1 MRHPFHKK
9 SNWSPPMTKNK
20 TIINYL
26 NLVECDITALIFSQL
41 PKDKK
46 NLTPK
51 LIHALNSLMFNPTI
65 IIKKA
70 DKGGGICILDK
81 TDYEEKISL
90 LLSDKNTYK
99 LLSEDP
105 TKSIARDV
113 NNLIDYMFLHHMID
127 KKTSE
132 FLRPKTPHRTPL
144 FYGLPKIHKIGT
156 PLRPIVSGCDGPID
170 NLSFFITE
178 FIQPVAEQLP
188 AYFKDTTHFLTL
200 LQSHV
205 LETNNYILVTADVIS
220 LYTNIP
226 HREGIDA
233 VKFYLKRAPPFNG
246 PIKRP
251 PIAFIDIIL
260 ETILTHSNFQF
271 STDHFLQLTGTTMG
285 TRMAPPYANLFMG
298 RIDEKIIDQFSMWIS
313 FYKRFIDD
321 IFFIFHGPPEILTQV
336 FEFMNAIHPTIKF
349 TFNNSTTSIH
359 FMDLTINK
367 KLDGQLETTIYKKAT
382 DTTALLHYNSFHPPH
397 QKSNLIYSQALR
409 YNKNISNNYNLI
421 KELKQLAQILVIR
434 GYPIQSINKGFKQ
447 ALRHTQHELINN
459 KYKEEREKEK
469 ILPMV
474 TTFGKVGKLINK
486 IVKKHWNIVEQDTD
500 LKNIWP
506 TPPIASFKNIK
517 SIKKFLIQTAHKKT

>member
-9 SNWSPPMTKNK
+9 SNLSPIMTKNK
-20 TIINYL
+20 TIISYL
-26 NLVECDITALIFSQL
+26 NLLECDITALIFSQL

-99 LLSEDP
+99 LLAEDP

-113 NNLIDYMFLHHMID
+113 NNLTDYIFLHHMID

-132 FLRPKTPHRTPL
+132 FLRPKTPLRTPL
-144 FYGLPKIHKIGT
+144 FYGLPKIHKIDT
-156 PLRPIVSGCDGPID
+156 PLKPIVSDCDGPIN
-170 NLSFFITE
+170 NLPFFITE
-178 FIQPVAEQLP
+178 FIQPVAEQLT
-188 AYFKDTTHFLTL
+188 AYFKDSTHFLKL

-298 RIDEKIIDQFSMWIS
+298 RINEKIIDQFSMWIS

-349 TFNNSTTSIH
+349 TFNNSTTSIN
-359 FMDLTINK
+359 FMDLTIK
-367 KLDGQLETTIYKKAT
+367 KSYMD
-382 DTTALLHYNSFHPPH
+382 S
-397 QKSNLIYSQALR
+397 
-409 YNKNISNNYNLI
+409 
-421 KELKQLAQILVIR
+421 
-434 GYPIQSINKGFKQ
+434 
-447 ALRHTQHELINN
+447 
-459 KYKEEREKEK
+459 
-469 ILPMV
+469 
-474 TTFGKVGKLINK
+474 
-486 IVKKHWNIVEQDTD
+486 
-500 LKNIWP
+500 
-506 TPPIASFKNIK
+506 
-517 SIKKFLIQTAHKKT
+517 

>member
-1 MRHPFHKK
+1 MRQYNKDIIKAKSNFSHQFNNKLVTNLSKHVLTDDEKELLSLGLNFVPSITNTSLNIHITAFERFKTTLLQQLYFGTEEITRHPFHKK
-9 SNWSPPMTKNK
+9 SNWSPPMTNNK
-20 TIINYL
+20 TIISIYL
-26 NLVECDITALIFSQL
+26 NLVESDITALVFSQL
-41 PKDKK
+41 PKDEK
-46 NLTPK
+46 TPE
-51 LIHALNSLMFNPTI
+51 LIHALNSLMLNPTI
-65 IIKKA
+65 TIKKA

-105 TKSIARDV
+105 TKSIARDI

-132 FLRPKTPHRTPL
+132 FLRPKMPLRTPL
-144 FYGLPKIHKIGT
+144 FYGLPKIHKIGI

-188 AYFKDTTHFLTL
+188 TYFKDTTHLLKL

-233 VKFYLKRAPPFNG
+233 VKFYLNRAPPYNG

-251 PIAFIDIIL
+251 PTAFIDIIL

-285 TRMAPPYANLFMG
+285 TRMAPPFANLFMG

-313 FYKRFIDD
+313 SYKRLIDD
-321 IFFIFHGPPEILTQV
+321 IFFIFHGPPEKLTQV
-336 FEFMNAIHPTIKF
+336 FEFMNAIHSTIKF
-349 TFNNSTTSIH
+349 AFNNSNNSIN

-367 KLDGQLETTIYKKAT
+367 KLDGKLETTI
-382 DTTALLHYNSFHPPH
+382 
-397 QKSNLIYSQALR
+397 
-409 YNKNISNNYNLI
+409 
-421 KELKQLAQILVIR
+421 
-434 GYPIQSINKGFKQ
+434 FK
-447 ALRHTQHELINN
+447 
-459 KYKEEREKEK
+459 
-469 ILPMV
+469 
-474 TTFGKVGKLINK
+474 
-486 IVKKHWNIVEQDTD
+486 
-500 LKNIWP
+500 
-506 TPPIASFKNIK
+506 
-517 SIKKFLIQTAHKKT
+517 